1 MKPNLPSLLTFNGG
15 YVDTAG
21 FLALQGLFTAHV
33 TGNFVTLGATL
44 VAGSTGAIAKLL
56 ALPVFCGVVLAAGVA
71 RRLMLRAH
79 APALKILLGAQWLLL
94 VAGAALAIRLGPFAN
109 GDAWPAIATG
119 MALVMAMAIQNAVHR
134 LHLSERIAGDA
145 VPVRG
150 SPARLANMAWT
161 VVTFALGC
169 AAAALAYLLGGAW
182 AFALPPVLIAFALFL
197 GDERKLEHAL

>member
-1 MKPNLPSLLTFNGG
+1 G
-15 YVDTAG
+15 
-21 FLALQGLFTAHV
+21 
-33 TGNFVTLGATL
+33 
-44 VAGSTGAIAKLL
+44 
-56 ALPVFCGVVLAAGVA
+56 PVNQ
-71 RRLMLRAH
+71 RM
-79 APALKILLGAQWLLL
+79 
-94 VAGAALAIRLGPFAN
+94 
-109 GDAWPAIATG
+109 
-119 MALVMAMAIQNAVHR
+119 

-197 GDERKLEHAL
+197 CDERKLEHAL